1 MDCEAVAVEDGVG
14 ELGNPFAEDDEAAG
28 GREGLVGQDVAVAH
42 HEIVYGGVD
51 VAEVFYGEYG
61 LRLGVDAE
69 ESGDVAAVVLAVFCA
84 PPVGEAYGP
93 PGMYGGVETLA
104 ESVAE
109 QAADEAESGA
119 EAADAVAVGE
129 EEFLAHNLAHG
140 ISVDYFHAYF
150 VAQVVEHPYVVV
162 ADEPMDFYA
171 SVGQAGKSAKEPDI
185 ATRHDGA
192 VFIPI
197 VEDVAEE
204 VDFGG
209 GAGYG
214 VEEAHDAALGFVPGA
229 EVLRSEVQVAQKVY
243 FFFGQV
249 LVFKVIKDFKDF
261 KDLKSRW

>member
-28 GREGLVGQDVAVAH
+28 GREGLVGHDVAVAH

-69 ESGDVAAVVLAVFCA
+69 EPGRVAAVVLAVFCA

-93 PGMYGGVETLA
+93 PGVYGGIEPLA
-104 ESVAE
+104 EAVAE

-119 EAADAVAVGE
+119 EAAYAVAVGE
-129 EEFLAHNLAHG
+129 KEAAAHNLAHG
-140 ISVDYFHAYF
+140 ISVDFHAYF
-150 VAQVVEHPYVVV
+150 IAQIVEQPYVVV
-162 ADEPMDFYA
+162 ADEPVYFHA
-171 SVGQAGKSAKEPDI
+171 TVGQAGKSAKEPDI
-185 ATRHDGA
+185 AARHDGA

-214 VEEAHDAALGFVPGA
+214 VEEAHDARLCFVPGA

-249 LVFKVIKDFKDF
+249 LVFKVSKDFQDF